1 MGKTE
6 SSPQV
11 LTLNDSGMMG
21 EKNGL
26 AGLTLL
32 GAAVRQSTIIAR
44 DNLKYVHDSSEF
56 YDICGNNP
64 ELFGKS
70 LCLEVASLTKT
81 REGDFR
87 HAS

>member
-26 AGLTLL
+26 VALTLL

-44 DNLKYVHDSSEF
+44 DSLKYVHDDSEF
-56 YDICGNNP
+56 CDICGDNT

-70 LCLEVASLTKT
+70 LCLEVSSLTKT
-81 REGDFR
+81 REGDSR